1 MRVFCCVT
9 FRGVPLQPVHCGGT
23 VGGIRA
29 CWGYRSGGIGM
40 AANTGNLTVAAL
52 KASKPGK
59 LFDGGGLFLL
69 TKDSGARLWRM
80 KYRHGGKERLLSF
93 GVFPEVSLAEARRR
107 RDEARAAIRDG
118 HDPATIKRARKVAA
132 KLAAADSFQA
142 IAAEWLDKQRGKLAA
157 VTATKTEWLL
167 GLVPSLDALPI
178 GQITAPEVLG
188 ALRRIEADGR
198 HETAHRVKQRIG
210 QVFRYAIATGR
221 AQRDPTADLRGALSP
236 VVSKSHAAVT
246 DPGRMGDLLRA
257 LHSYIGQPATAAALK
272 LAPLLFVRPGNL
284 RAMEWAELD
293 LKSAEWRI
301 PAGKMKSREEHVVP
315 LPAQAVAILRELHPL
330 TGRGR
335 FCFPSL
341 RTSDRPMSE
350 NTVNAAL
357 RRLGFDGE
365 TMTGHGFRAMA
376 STRLNELGWQP
387 DVIERQLA
395 HAERNKVRAAYNRAQ
410 YMAERKAM
418 MQAWADYLDGMRTGA
433 QVVPIKRK
441 AK

>member
-1 MRVFCCVT
+1 
-9 FRGVPLQPVHCGGT
+9 
-23 VGGIRA
+23 
-29 CWGYRSGGIGM
+29 
-40 AANTGNLTVAAL
+40 
-52 KASKPGK
+52 
-59 LFDGGGLFLL
+59 
-69 TKDSGARLWRM
+69 
-80 KYRHGGKERLLSF
+80 
-93 GVFPEVSLAEARRR
+93 
-107 RDEARAAIRDG
+107 
-118 HDPATIKRARKVAA
+118 
-132 KLAAADSFQA
+132 
-142 IAAEWLDKQRGKLAA
+142 
-157 VTATKTEWLL
+157 
-167 GLVPSLDALPI
+167 VPSLDALPI
-178 GQITAPEVLG
+178 GQITAPEVLA

-257 LHSYIGQPATAAALK
+257 LHSYVGQPATAAALK

-293 LKSAEWRI
+293 LKAAEWRI

-315 LPAQAVAILRELHPL
+315 LPAQAVTILRELQPL

-357 RRLGFDGE
+357 RRLGFDGD

-410 YMAERKAM
+410 HMAERQRM
-418 MQAWADYLDGMRTGA
+418 MQAWADYLDGLRTGA
-433 QVVPIKRK
+433 KVIAIKRK